1 MSANIADLSVQ
12 YEKVMAE
19 RNAKRLAGM
28 DPAALP
34 AYLTYDYVNRI
45 HPKALNL
52 RVASITPVTDT
63 MKTFRLVLDNP
74 ADYLPPFVAGQ
85 YLSVHADINGVH
97 TSRPISISSSPLE
110 RGYYEITI
118 KRKADAF
125 LSDYFLDEVK
135 PGDKIT
141 TSGPAG
147 RFSLNPPV
155 QGDNYVFLAGG
166 SGITPFLSIIR
177 ETTDADLPYNIHLIY
192 GCRNLAD
199 VPYLD
204 ELTARS
210 EKFPRFRFD
219 LVLSEPDE
227 GWTGLSGFI
236 GADLI
241 SKLDIDVNNN
251 VFFICGPGAMYDFT
265 IPELKKLGI
274 PNRKIRK
281 EIFGAPADITKEP
294 NWPEK
299 IKKEDVFTLRFD
311 GKEYPCR
318 ATETI
323 MTAFERAGIHHPSE
337 CRAGECSLCRIKL
350 VSGDIFQTSTALVRK
365 SDVKLGFIHPCVS
378 YPLSDIEVTK

>member
-1 MSANIADLSVQ
+1 MSANIADLSIH

-28 DPAALP
+28 DPAGLP

-45 HPKALNL
+45 HPKKLNL
-52 RVASITPVTDT
+52 KVAAITPVTDT
-63 MKTFRLVLDNP
+63 MKTFRLVLDDP
-74 ADYLPPFVAGQ
+74 SDYLAPFVAGQ
-85 YLSVHADINGVH
+85 FLSVHADIGGVH
-97 TSRPISISSSPLE
+97 TSRPISISSSPKE

-118 KRKADAF
+118 KRKPDAF

-135 PGDKIT
+135 VGDKVT

-147 RFSLNPPV
+147 RFNMIPPV
-155 QGDNYVFLAGG
+155 QGENYVFLAGG
-166 SGITPFLSIIR
+166 SGITPFLSMIR
-177 ETTDADLPYNIHLIY
+177 EVTDTDLPYNLHLIY
-192 GCRNLAD
+192 GCRNLSD

-204 ELTARS
+204 ELEARS
-210 EKFPRFRFD
+210 AQFPRFKFD

-236 GADLI
+236 GADLLK
-241 SKLDIDVNNN
+241 KLNIDVDNN
-251 VFFICGPGAMYDFT
+251 VFFICGPGAMYNFT

-274 PNRKIRK
+274 PDRKIRK

-299 IKKEDVFTLRFD
+299 ITGEECFTLRFD

-318 ATETI
+318 ANETI
-323 MTAFERAGIHHPSE
+323 LTAFERAGIHHPSE

-350 VSGDIFQTSTALVRK
+350 VSGDVFQTSAALVRK
-365 SDVKLGFIHPCVS
+365 SDVKLGYIHTCVS
-378 YPLSDIEVTK
+378 YPLSDIEVKK

>member
-1 MSANIADLSVQ
+1 MSANIADLSIH

-28 DPAALP
+28 DPAGLP

-45 HPKALNL
+45 HPKTLNL
-52 RVASITPVTDT
+52 KVAAIRSVTDT
-63 MKTFRLVLDNP
+63 MKTFRLVLDDP
-74 ADYLPPFVAGQ
+74 SDYLAPFVAGQ
-85 YLSVHADINGVH
+85 FLSVHADIGGVH
-97 TSRPISISSSPLE
+97 TSRPISISSSPKE

-118 KRKADAF
+118 KRKPDAF

-135 PGDKIT
+135 VGDKVT

-147 RFSLNPPV
+147 RFNMIPPV
-155 QGDNYVFLAGG
+155 QGNNYVFLAGG
-166 SGITPFLSIIR
+166 SGITPFLSMIR
-177 ETTDADLPYNIHLIY
+177 EATDTDLPYNMHLIY
-192 GCRNLAD
+192 GCRNLSD
-199 VPYLD
+199 VPYLE
-204 ELTARS
+204 ELKARS
-210 EKFPRFRFD
+210 EQFPRFKFD

-236 GADLI
+236 GADLLK
-241 SKLDIDVNNN
+241 KLNIDVDKNI
-251 VFFICGPGAMYDFT
+251 FFICGPGAMYNFT

-274 PNRKIRK
+274 PDRKIRK

-299 IKKEDVFTLRFD
+299 IKGEECFTLRFD
-311 GKEYPCR
+311 GKEYPCK
-318 ATETI
+318 ANETI
-323 MTAFERAGIHHPSE
+323 LTAFERAGIHHPSE

-350 VSGDIFQTSTALVRK
+350 VSGDVFQTSTALVRK
-365 SDVKLGFIHPCVS
+365 SDVKLGYIHTCVS